1 MALTGGADADDAGRG
16 AALVDGRT
24 GSTRAATPAPPAAQG
39 AAPPQASEGP
49 GGPGRHRIYI
59 TVFAA
64 LAALTVMELSVNR
77 LVHLKSLQVE
87 LLVPMMLA
95 KAALVVLYYMHLR
108 YESRVLRWAVLVPLA
123 MAVFFA
129 IVVTRGGG

>member
-1 MALTGGADADDAGRG
+1 MAVTGEATAGAGEDAVRVEGR
-16 AALVDGRT
+16 AP
-24 GSTRAATPAPPAAQG
+24 STQEAPPATPPAQV
-39 AAPPQASEGP
+39 PTPSPVSEEP

-64 LAALTVMELSVNR
+64 LAALTAMELGVNR
-77 LVHLKSLQVE
+77 LVSVKSLQVE

-108 YESRVLRWAVLVPLA
+108 YESRVLRWAVLVPVA